1 MCLVTY
7 CYIMFSDPKVIRSY
21 PKTVPLLSQVWRQ
34 IAVAFGNPLPACEE
48 EAGDETTRRR
58 DDETRRDLT
67 ALLGFVRLCCPW
79 IPMDQSCNF
88 NSISTQ
94 LERNLSTL
102 DLLMARMVL
111 LREVKLHK
119 HKQMDAVTYAN
130 ENYAHEKT
138 TCRHSDFA
146 A

>member
-1 MCLVTY
+1 
-7 CYIMFSDPKVIRSY
+7 
-21 PKTVPLLSQVWRQ
+21 
-34 IAVAFGNPLPACEE
+34 
-48 EAGDETTRRR
+48 
-58 DDETRRDLT
+58 
-67 ALLGFVRLCCPW
+67 
-79 IPMDQSCNF
+79 MDQSRNF

-94 LERNLSTL
+94 LERNLSIL

-119 HKQMDAVTYAN
+119 HKQMGAVTYAN
-130 ENYAHEKT
+130 ENYAHEKA